1 MSEQSGTPENPIQVE
16 RDQDP
21 LLGRV
26 IDNRYRILSLIA
38 VGGMGRVYRAEQ
50 TSLGRVV
57 AIKVLSLPR
66 DTAEMDPQ
74 FRERFALE
82 AATASRLANPN
93 TVTIFD
99 YGRTDDDLFY
109 IVMEFVEG
117 ITLSRLLKTEK
128 RLVAERALQ
137 IARQICHS
145 LVEAHARGII
155 HRDIKPANVLLLHP
169 DLEWVKVL
177 DFGIAKLANDA
188 SSPELDEQLTRVGTY
203 VGTPEYMAP
212 ESFYSKVD
220 HRADIYSVGVLLYL
234 MLTGRVPLQGA
245 THTATIVMAVH
256 DTVPKIDPGLGVP
269 ASVEAMVMRCL
280 AKKPEERFQ
289 TMAEMLNAIATSL
302 VEMGAALHSPTHP
315 TITGT
320 GVKPTLELTLRP
332 QAHEV
337 TRDPNVTDTSGNQ
350 RRLVVGLAAALV
362 LLLLGIGWLQL
373 SRSGGSVPSGV
384 APSGVAPSGV
394 APETA
399 RGTSTVPLS
408 NPAASDPASEPAS
421 SAPASSDPVVSPAS
435 NPAGEQGSPAA
446 ASAPTLPAS
455 SGAEKGAALPTTSE
469 ASAGAAPSSVSNA
482 AISSGANPASAERSA
497 KSAAPPAAS
506 TSQKTDPV
514 SVHVESPSS
523 RASETSVSPAASRP
537 VRTEAA
543 PRAERPRSAERTK
556 SRQRPAEA
564 PAETTPAKAPAN
576 VPEGYKPSP
585 Y

>member
-1 MSEQSGTPENPIQVE
+1 MSEQSGTPENPIQVD

-82 AATASRLANPN
+82 ASTASRLANPN

-99 YGRTDDDLFY
+99 YGRTDDDLYY

-269 ASVEAMVMRCL
+269 ALVEAMVMRCL

-337 TRDPNVTDTSGNQ
+337 TRDPNVTDTTGTQ
-350 RRLVVGLAAALV
+350 RGLVVGLAAALV

-373 SRSGGSVPSGV
+373 SRSSGS
-384 APSGVAPSGV
+384 APSEGAPSGV

-408 NPAASDPASEPAS
+408 SPAAS
-421 SAPASSDPVVSPAS
+421 APAPSNPGGSPAS
-435 NPAGEQGSPAA
+435 HPAGEQGSPAA
-446 ASAPTLPAS
+446 PSASTSPAS
-455 SGAEKGAALPTTSE
+455 TGAEGGGPSPATSDLG
-469 ASAGAAPSSVSNA
+469 AGAAPNNGSNA
-482 AISSGANPASAERSA
+482 ASPPGVNPATAASSA
-497 KSAAPPAAS
+497 KSAAPADAS

-514 SVHVESPSS
+514 SARVESPSS

-543 PRAERPRSAERTK
+543 PQAERPRSAERTK

-564 PAETTPAKAPAN
+564 PAETTPEKAPAN